1 VENYRGIKLHWPLG
15 LFGFLNESES
25 LIHQAYTEKT
35 KGKKEATNAC
45 P

>member
-15 LFGFLNESES
+15 LFGFLNES